1 MGDIKGDN
9 NLVNKVIFRVDNNS
23 FNDCLNKLRKAKSEL
38 KSFSKSCG
46 KLGKGFGD
54 YNVIG
59 KQAEKISQKI
69 ANAQARMQAARIK
82 YTTSQMTAQNKE
94 LQSMR
99 RFYREQE
106 KLSAKAAKQSAM
118 IQNSRRAQAV
128 AGLTAK
134 NPELDKM
141 RAYYQQQEKASNRVG
156 NAAVIATAARKNQVQ
171 AKYERLTGM
180 FDGTTIARY
189 QRQIQSLNA
198 AYLKGGM
205 ASVVYNAKMQKI
217 INSMRKAS
225 AEADSC
231 ALSVGKTTA
240 GFKKAAV
247 GIAATAYIL
256 QRAISSSIKTQTE
269 YNSSYYGL
277 LGLNKDNQKLTDD
290 QLAWASNKAKYYG
303 SGELTTRKAY
313 MQLRGA
319 TMQSLDEQT
328 TRGIFDAFLAKSTAS
343 GQNDEQRKLSLQA
356 ISQMASKG
364 TVQAEELKS
373 QLAEHGIPSA
383 IRDFAEAYNRSIGGK
398 ANMSDQDMINQLNGA
413 MKKGNVK
420 FAKIAPFLTEIW
432 ASVKDTKA
440 FADSLQQADKEIN
453 RTRDSFNRLQLAFM
467 GTVDSTDDVTS
478 LSESLNNTMKGL
490 SFVMED
496 LQPAAKMAG
505 EWLGNAIDGFVGNAI
520 IACYIIKDEVGK
532 LAEILDKFIPES
544 VQEGLKGLAEKIAY
558 LGGAA
563 VALKA
568 AKGILTLTR
577 AIRGLIGILALGGML
592 GGGGDITKPQKG
604 KGKMGKVGKLA
615 GKLGVGAVF
624 RHPLTWAALFG
635 MEGADMLNSYWQNPE
650 HWGNPNDSKRP
661 AWMQGIIDRV
671 VGNPNQLKESYAG
684 LNYTPGYGYGS
695 FRGGAMDYKPN
706 KTLIDQKVNIL
717 VDGDKLGGVFRAEM
731 ESIVKD
737 SWDEAVD
744 KINSSSGYES
754 TKE

>member
-9 NLVNKVIFRVDNNS
+9 LVNKVIFKVDDGS
-23 FNDCLNKLRKAKSEL
+23 FNSCLNKLRKVKSEI

-54 YNVIG
+54 FNVIG
-59 KQAEKISQKI
+59 KEAGKVAEKM
-69 ANAQARMQAARIK
+69 ARAQARMRAATVK
-82 YTTSQMTAQNKE
+82 QMTAQNKE
-94 LQSMR
+94 LAAMR
-99 RFYREQE
+99 KYYREQE
-106 KLSAKAAKQSAM
+106 RLSARAAKQAAG
-118 IQNSRRAQAV
+118 IQASRRVQAV

-134 NPELDKM
+134 NPELAKM
-141 RAYYQQQEKASNRVG
+141 RAFYQQQEKASSRVG
-156 NAAVIATAARKNQVQ
+156 NAAVIATAARKNRVQ

-189 QRQIQSLNA
+189 QRQLQSLNA

-231 ALSVGKTTA
+231 ALSIGKTTA

-256 QRAISSSIKTQTE
+256 QRAISSSIKTQSE

-277 LGLNKDNQKLTDD
+277 LGLNKDNQQLTDD

-303 SGELTTRKAY
+303 SGELATRKAY
-313 MQLRGA
+313 MQIRGA
-319 TMQSLDEQT
+319 TMGSLDEQT

-343 GQNDEQRKLSLQA
+343 AQNDEQRKLSLQA

-373 QLAEHGIPSA
+373 QLAEHNMPSA

-398 ANMSDQDMINQLNGA
+398 ANMSDEDMINQLWGA
-413 MKKGNVK
+413 MKKGDVK
-420 FAKIAPFLTEIW
+420 FAKIAPFLKEIW
-432 ASVKDTKA
+432 ESVKYTKA
-440 FADSLQQADKEIN
+440 FAVGLQQVDKEIN
-453 RTRDSFNRLQLAFM
+453 RTNDSFGRLQLAFM
-467 GTVDSTDDVTS
+467 GTVDPADDVTS
-478 LSESLNNTMKGL
+478 LSESLNNTMKNL
-490 SFVMED
+490 SFVMDD
-496 LQPAAKMAG
+496 LQPAAKAAG
-505 EWLGNAIDGFVGNAI
+505 EWIGNAIDGFVGNAI
-520 IACYIIKDEVGK
+520 IAFYTIKDVVGE
-532 LAEILDKFIPES
+532 LAEFFDKLIPEP
-544 VQEGLKGLAEKIAY
+544 VQEGLKSLGEKIAY
-558 LGGAA
+558 LGAAA
-563 VALKA
+563 VTFKA
-568 AKGILTLTR
+568 AKGIFNLAR
-577 AIRGLIGILALGGML
+577 AIKNLIGALALGGML
-592 GGGGDITKPQKG
+592 GGGGGITKPQGGKTPKMPKG
-604 KGKMGKVGKLA
+604 GGIVSKLN
-615 GKLGVGAVF
+615 
-624 RHPLTWAALFG
+624 PLAWITTFG
-635 MEGADMLNSYWQNPE
+635 FAGADMADSYWQNPE
-650 HWGNPNDSKRP
+650 HWGNPNDSKHP
-661 AWMQGIIDRV
+661 EWLQKWLPGLF
-671 VGNPNQLKESYAG
+671 GKPNQLKESYAG

-695 FRGGAMDYKPN
+695 FGGGAMDYKPN
-706 KTLIDQKVNIL
+706 KTLIDQKVNIV

>member
-1 MGDIKGDN
+1 MAEIKGDN
-9 NLVNKVIFRVDNNS
+9 LVNNVIFKVDNGS
-23 FNDCLNKLRKAKSEL
+23 FNACLNKLRKLKSEM

-46 KLGKGFGD
+46 KLGKGFSD

-59 KQAEKISQKI
+59 KQAEKISEKI
-69 ANAQARMQAARIK
+69 ATAQARISAARIK
-82 YTTSQMTAQNKE
+82 QTTSQMTAQNKE

-118 IQNSRRAQAV
+118 IQSSRRVQAV

-134 NPELDKM
+134 NPELEKM
-141 RAYYQQQEKASNRVG
+141 RAYYQQQEKASSRVG

-225 AEADSC
+225 SEADSC
-231 ALSVGKTTA
+231 ALSIGKTTA
-240 GFKKAAV
+240 GFRKAAV
-247 GIAATAYIL
+247 GIAATGYIL

-303 SGELTTRKAY
+303 SGDLTTRKAY
-313 MQLRGA
+313 MKLRGA
-319 TMQSLDEQT
+319 TMGSLDEQT

-343 GQNDEQRKLSLQA
+343 GQKDEERKLSLQA

-413 MKKGNVK
+413 MKKGDVK

-453 RTRDSFNRLQLAFM
+453 RTKDSFNRLQLAFM

-478 LSESLNNTMKGL
+478 LSESLNNTMKNL
-490 SFVMED
+490 SFVMDD

-505 EWLGNAIDGFVGNAI
+505 EWLGNMIDGFVGNAI

-532 LAEILDKFIPES
+532 LAEILDKFIPDA
-544 VQEGLKGLAEKIAY
+544 VQEGLKGLAAKIAG
-558 LGGAA
+558 LTVA
-563 VALKA
+563 VAA
-568 AKGILTLTR
+568 AKGILTLTS
-577 AIRGLIGILALGGML
+577 AIRGLIGLLSLAGMI

-604 KGKMGKVGKLA
+604 KGKMSRAAKF
-615 GKLGVGAVF
+615 GVGA
-624 RHPLTWAALFG
+624 ALNNPYVRIG
-635 MEGADMLNSYWQNPE
+635 LLGWEGADMLNSFWQNPE
-650 HWGNPNDSKRP
+650 HWGNPNDSKHP
-661 AWMQGIIDRV
+661 EWLQKLLPGLF
-671 VGNPNQLKESYAG
+671 GNPNQLKESYAG

-706 KTLIDQKVNIL
+706 KTLIDQNVNIV

-737 SWDEAVD
+737 SWDNSID
-744 KINSSSGYES
+744 LINGGTES
-754 TKE
+754 TRE